1 MSHSHAH
8 ESVPRIPLI
17 GAGALVIASLV
28 LVAFVRLVPA
38 PAEVPA
44 TTVVSRELHF
54 DDRDD
59 GGITVRDAR
68 DPAYALVLPAGQ
80 DNFVRATMRGFAR
93 ERRRAGIGQETPFR
107 LSARSDG
114 RLTLEDPT
122 NGRIVDLEAFGST
135 NVASFARFLTPPG
148 RVQSTDPTAPGLAR

>member
-17 GAGALVIASLV
+17 GAGALVIASLL
-28 LVAFVRLVPA
+28 LVAFVRLMPA
-38 PAEVPA
+38 PAEAPA
-44 TTVVSRELHF
+44 QTVVARELFF
-54 DDRDD
+54 DDRED

-68 DPAYALVLPAGQ
+68 DPTYVQVLPAGQ

-93 ERRRAGIGQETPFR
+93 ERRRASIGQETPFR
-107 LSARSDG
+107 LTARSDG

-122 NGRIVDLEAFGST
+122 NGRVVDLEAFGST
-135 NVASFARFLTPPG
+135 NVTSFARFLTPPG
-148 RVQSTDPTAPGLAR
+148 QAR

>member
-17 GAGALVIASLV
+17 GAGALVIVSLL

-44 TTVVSRELHF
+44 QTVVARELFF
-54 DDRDD
+54 DDRED
-59 GGITVRDAR
+59 GGITVRDAS
-68 DPAYALVLPAGQ
+68 DPTYVQVLPAGQ

-93 ERRRAGIGQETPFR
+93 ERRRASIGQETPFR

-122 NGRIVDLEAFGST
+122 NGRVVDLEAFGST
-135 NVASFARFLTPPG
+135 NVISFARFLTPPG
-148 RVQSTDPTAPGLAR
+148 QAR

>member
-8 ESVPRIPLI
+8 DTVPRIPLI
-17 GAGALVIASLV
+17 GAGALVVASLI

-38 PAEVPA
+38 PAEAPA
-44 TTVVSRELHF
+44 STVVARELYF
-54 DDRDD
+54 DDRAD

-68 DPAYALVLPAGQ
+68 DPAYAQVLPAGQ
-80 DNFVRATMRGFAR
+80 ENFVRATMRGFAR
-93 ERRRAGIGQETPFR
+93 ERRRAGIGQEVPF
-107 LSARSDG
+107 LLTARSDG

-135 NVASFARFLTPPG
+135 NAAGFARFLT
-148 RVQSTDPTAPGLAR
+148 APGQAR

>member
-1 MSHSHAH
+1 MSHSHAN
-8 ESVPRIPLI
+8 ETVPRLPLM
-17 GAGALVIASLV
+17 GAGALVIASLI

-38 PAEVPA
+38 PAEPPA
-44 TTVVSRELHF
+44 VAVAVRELHF
-54 DDRDD
+54 EDRDD
-59 GGITVRDAR
+59 GGIAVRDAR
-68 DPAYALVLPAGQ
+68 NPAIVEVLAPGQ

-93 ERRRAGIGQETPFR
+93 ERRRGGIGQEVPFR

-135 NVASFARFLTPPG
+135 NAASFARFLSAAD
-148 RVQSTDPTAPGLAR
+148 RAR

>member
-8 ESVPRIPLI
+8 ETVPRVPLI
-17 GAGALVIASLV
+17 GAGALVIASLI

-38 PAEVPA
+38 PAEAPA
-44 TTVVSRELHF
+44 STVVARELFF
-54 DDRDD
+54 DDRAD

-68 DPAYALVLPAGQ
+68 DPAYVQVLPAGQ
-80 DNFVRATMRGFAR
+80 ENFVRATMRGFAR
-93 ERRRAGIGQETPFR
+93 ERRRGSIGQEVPFR

-135 NVASFARFLTPPG
+135 NAAAFARFLT
-148 RVQSTDPTAPGLAR
+148 APGQAR

>member
-17 GAGALVIASLV
+17 GAGALVIASLL

-38 PAEVPA
+38 PAEAPA
-44 TTVVSRELHF
+44 QTVAARELFF
-54 DDRDD
+54 DDRED
-59 GGITVRDAR
+59 GGITVRDAG
-68 DPAYALVLPAGQ
+68 DPTYVQVLPAGQ

-93 ERRRAGIGQETPFR
+93 ERRRASIGQETPFR

-122 NGRIVDLEAFGST
+122 NGRVVDLEAFGST
-135 NVASFARFLTPPG
+135 NVTSFARFLTPPG
-148 RVQSTDPTAPGLAR
+148 QAR

>member
-1 MSHSHAH
+1 MSHAH
-8 ESVPRIPLI
+8 AHDHDSVPRIPLI
-17 GAGALVIASLV
+17 GAGALVVASLV

-38 PAEVPA
+38 PAEAPA
-44 TTVVSRELHF
+44 ATVVARELHF
-54 DDRDD
+54 DDRED

-68 DPAYALVLPAGQ
+68 DPAYVQVLPAGQ

-122 NGRIVDLEAFGST
+122 NGRVVDLEAFGSA
-135 NVASFARFLTPPG
+135 NVAAFARFLTPPG
-148 RVQSTDPTAPGLAR
+148 RAQ

>member
-17 GAGALVIASLV
+17 GAGALVIASLL

-38 PAEVPA
+38 PAEAPA
-44 TTVVSRELHF
+44 QTVVARELFF
-54 DDRDD
+54 DDRED
-59 GGITVRDAR
+59 GGITVRDAN
-68 DPAYALVLPAGQ
+68 DPSYVQVLPAGQ

-93 ERRRAGIGQETPFR
+93 ERRRASIGQETPFR

-122 NGRIVDLEAFGST
+122 NGRVVDLEAFGST
-135 NVASFARFLTPPG
+135 NVTSFARFLTPPG
-148 RVQSTDPTAPGLAR
+148 QAR